1 MSENDGSLS
10 EVRALEAIGVVCEQ
24 CDWRYFAPGDGTIPD
39 VSPSSVC
46 PHCGSA
52 RLIPLDRDAA
62 DHLYSAPPELVVP
75 FGVSEAKLAQQIAT
89 FASGIPYAPPD
100 LTATALRHRLQR
112 LYLPMWLVDVD
123 VTTQWGAEVGFNYE
137 VVSHQERYADG
148 AGWRTAEVRE
158 TRVRW
163 EPRVG
168 TLERH
173 YDNTAAP
180 ALETQAALQRVLGSF
195 DLAGAEPYRPESLGR
210 VLIRMPDRPPQ
221 AAWPDAAAALQERAA
236 RECQI
241 AAEADHIRSY
251 RWSPAY
257 TDPAWTLLLLPVL
270 AAAYLDDDGAPQ
282 RVLIHGQ
289 TGQVYGARRGS
300 MKRAQRVS
308 LITGL
313 IALAIFAI
321 GLVLALLSLLLP
333 PLLVVGIA
341 IALAAIP
348 VGIGAIF
355 PIARVWSYNRKQ
367 ADVRMEV

>member
-1 MSENDGSLS
+1 M
-10 EVRALEAIGVVCEQ
+10 
-24 CDWRYFAPGDGTIPD
+24 
-39 VSPSSVC
+39 
-46 PHCGSA
+46 
-52 RLIPLDRDAA
+52 
-62 DHLYSAPPELVVP
+62 VVP

-123 VTTQWGAEVGFNYE
+123 VSTQWGAEVGFDYE

-148 AGWRTAEVRE
+148 VGWRTAEVRE

-163 EPRVG
+163 EPRIG

-195 DLAGAEPYRPESLGR
+195 DLARAEPYRPESLGR
-210 VLIRMPDRPPQ
+210 VLVRMPDRSPE
-221 AAWPDAAAALQERAA
+221 AAWPDAVAALQDRAA
-236 RECQI
+236 QECQV
-241 AAEADHIRSY
+241 AAEADYIRSY

-257 TDPAWTLLLLPVL
+257 ANPAWTLLLLPVL
-270 AAAYLDDDGAPQ
+270 AAAYLDDDGAPR

-289 TGQVYGARRGS
+289 TGQVYGVRRGS

-313 IALAIFAI
+313 IALAIFAV
-321 GLVLALLSLLLP
+321 GLVLALLSILFP

-341 IALAAIP
+341 AALAAIP
-348 VGIGAIF
+348 IGIGAVF
-355 PIARVWSYNRKQ
+355 PVARVWSYNRKQ
-367 ADVRMEV
+367 ADVRLEV